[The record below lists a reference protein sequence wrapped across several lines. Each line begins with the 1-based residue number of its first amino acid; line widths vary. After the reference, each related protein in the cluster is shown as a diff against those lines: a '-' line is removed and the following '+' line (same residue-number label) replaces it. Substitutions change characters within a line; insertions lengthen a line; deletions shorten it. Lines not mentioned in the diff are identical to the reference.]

1 MMKFAERLL
10 PLFAEPIKADRLT
23 VGQCY
28 FSVTYADTEMTI
40 PLIESMVFIG
50 RDLSPGDTDRLYFQ
64 EVESYRDGKRL
75 DDAVDGD
82 GTKFFVCSP
91 IECSAVF
98 EFERAIEELMRCS
111 LRRGSG

>member
-1 MMKFAERLL
+1 MKFAERVLQ
-10 PLFAEPIKADRLT
+10 PFAEPITADRMT

-50 RDLSPGDTDRLYFQ
+50 RDLNSGDTGKLYFQ
-64 EVESYRDGKRL
+64 DVESYRDGKRL
-75 DDAVDGD
+75 DDAVEGD

-91 IECSAVF
+91 TECSAVF

-111 LRRGSG
+111 LRRGGG